1 MPSEKSRGAR
11 SAAAPVVHAASSSS
25 AGLPTWLA
33 PQVAAPL
40 AATVALPG
48 SKSVTNRALVLA
60 ALAQSPSTL
69 HKPLYSRDSTLMIN
83 ALRSLGV
90 GVDQQ
95 PESISISPRAM
106 KGPAAIDVGNAGTV
120 MRFLP
125 PVAALAHGE
134 ISFDGD
140 PRSHE
145 RPLKPVIAALEELG
159 IEIDHGGRYS
169 LPLTIHGKGVIKGGA
184 IEIDASQSS
193 QFLSSLLLVAPRMTE
208 GLTITHVGPKL
219 PSMPHIS
226 MTIAML
232 KERGIRVELLDANT
246 WRVQPGQILGLR
258 ALIEPDLSNA
268 APFMGAALIAGGSVT
283 IKDWPKTT
291 TQPGDQLREIFHAMG
306 GEITRGAPVEV
317 TSKNNKTSKT
327 SVNGAN
333 KGSAGK
339 NGGNKNGAPSDDL
352 TITGTG
358 VIHGIDIDL
367 HEVGEL
373 APSIAA
379 VALLADSPSHLRGI
393 GHLRLHET
401 DRLDALAREFNALG
415 GKVIA
420 HQDSLEIIPALLHG
434 GTFHTYEDHRLAT
447 AGAMLGL
454 RIPDVAV
461 ENIETTSKTFPDFP
475 GLWSRML
482 TQLQEPTL

>member
-1 MPSEKSRGAR
+1 
-11 SAAAPVVHAASSSS
+11 
-25 AGLPTWLA
+25 
-33 PQVAAPL
+33 
-40 AATVALPG
+40 
-48 SKSVTNRALVLA
+48 
-60 ALAQSPSTL
+60 
-69 HKPLYSRDSTLMIN
+69 MIN
-83 ALRSLGV
+83 ALRALGV

-106 KGPAAIDVGNAGTV
+106 KGPASIDVGNAGTV

-125 PVAALAHGE
+125 PVAALAEGE

-169 LPLTIHGKGVIKGGA
+169 LPLRIHGKGEIKGGA

-193 QFLSSLLLVAPRMTE
+193 QFLSSLLLVAPRMRD
-208 GLTITHVGPKL
+208 GLTITHVGPTL

-232 KERGIRVELLDANT
+232 KERGVRVELIGANT
-246 WRVQPGQILGLR
+246 WRVLPGQIFGLR

-283 IKDWPKTT
+283 IKDWPKIT

-306 GEITRGAPVEV
+306 GEITRGAPVELA
-317 TSKNNKTSKT
+317 SKNNKNSKA
-327 SVNGAN
+327 G
-333 KGSAGK
+333 AGK
-339 NGGNKNGAPSDDL
+339 SSAPSDDL

-379 VALLADSPSHLRGI
+379 VALLANSPSHLRGI

-401 DRLDALAREFNALG
+401 DRLEALAREFSALG

-420 HQDSLEIIPALLHG
+420 HQDSLEIIPAPLHG

-454 RIPDVAV
+454 RIPDIHVA
-461 ENIETTSKTFPDFP
+461 NIETTSKTFPDFP
-475 GLWSRML
+475 GLWSAML
-482 TQLQEPTL
+482 AQLQVPTL